1 MPDKNAALATA
12 LTRCRKLDPGQ
23 AIELL
28 TWKRDRS
35 VRIICLEEGRL
46 RIEERGFERQ
56 DFVVKSAKLKKLL
69 RTLIKREFPRSH
81 KIRMTIHGA

>member
-1 MPDKNAALATA
+1 MLDKNAALATVLA
-12 LTRCRKLDPGQ
+12 RCRKLDPGQ

-28 TWKRDRS
+28 TWKKDRS
-35 VRIICLEEGRL
+35 VRIIRLEDGRL
-46 RIEERGFERQ
+46 RVEERGFERQ
-56 DFVVKSAKLKKLL
+56 DFVVQADKLKKLL